1 VKYLVTVMQAIVVDE
16 PTPEAAQANALA
28 MIDGG
33 FAETVAV
40 EVEPLSRKENEG
52 A

>member
-1 VKYLVTVMQAIVVDE
+1 MKYLVTVMQAIVVDDE
-16 PTPEAAQANALA
+16 TSDEAKAHGLA

-52 A
+52 

>member
-1 VKYLVTVMQAIVVDE
+1 VKYLVTICQAITVE
-16 PTPEAAQANALA
+16 AETPKEAEAVGLA
-28 MIDGG
+28 MCDGG

-40 EVEPLSRKENEG
+40 EVEPLTRETRE

>member
-1 VKYLVTVMQAIVVDE
+1 VKYLVTVCQAVTVESD
-16 PTPEAAQANALA
+16 TPNEAEAHGLALC
-28 MIDGG
+28 DGG

-40 EVEPLSRKENEG
+40 EVEPLTREERE